1 MLALFHG
8 KRQHVY
14 LAHYRSLSEDSES
27 GRQMEFSRSNLSS
40 FSRYLWLTVAAV
52 IGLGIAF
59 AFYVRSE
66 KAIDRANESRIES
79 LLLARELRRSSEDLT
94 HMVRTYV
101 VTGDQV
107 YKQQYQEI
115 LDIRDGKKPR
125 PLDYG
130 DLYWALVIPGTQPQQ
145 NSGQAIALLD
155 LVRKVGVTD
164 KEFAELQEAKAKSDA
179 LTDIEH
185 AAMRLVESTNPPSDI
200 NRLKASE
207 MLFDAT
213 YHQAKADIMKP
224 IGEFYQMLDKRTLE
238 TVRYYEDMAMLM
250 RLVFVAFGLLLIG
263 ALRSTYMAL
272 HATLG
277 GSVDQLH
284 GRIIRIGK
292 GEFAFEET
300 PAIESPD
307 NSVLAWLSQTQ
318 KNLARIDAERK
329 EYEAR
334 NRRLTRLYEALSE
347 CNQAMMRTTDE
358 TELFPQICRGIVIF
372 GGLDMA
378 WIGVPEQSSKQLR
391 PVTAYGEGEAYQAE
405 VMISIDENEASG
417 HGPSGICVRED
428 RPVWC
433 QDFQNDPSTTP
444 WHKRAAQ
451 FGWRSSAALPLHRNG
466 VVVAVLSL
474 YAWEAKVFDEA
485 TRSLLIKLAMDID
498 LALNSFE
505 RERQRQLTLAALAES
520 RSLLK
525 TIIDTAPVRIYWK
538 DKELRYL
545 GCNPAFALDAKVEK
559 PEDII
564 GKDDYQLVRPE
575 QAEQARADDRWVLDS
590 GVSRLFSDEQ
600 KLTPDGMLGWVR
612 TSKVPLRD
620 DKNQIIGLLGIY
632 EDITEKKRAEER
644 IQYLAN
650 FDALTGL
657 PSRARLDDHLEYA
670 LSIAKR
676 RNGQLALMFLDLDHF
691 KDIND
696 AIGHSVGDAVLIEL
710 ARRLRAGVRE
720 EDTVA
725 RLGGDEF
732 ILLLPGTDASGAA
745 RVAQKLLD
753 SIAEPFR
760 IEQYVLNL
768 TASIGIAIRPND
780 GVDLEALSKSA
791 DTAMYRAKREGRRT
805 YRFSTPAMQARSAR
819 NLQLI
824 NAMHEALEQDQF
836 EVYFQPHFSVNEG
849 HIVGAEALL
858 RWRHPHFGEVSPT
871 EFIPVAEDSG
881 LILPIGEKVLRSAV
895 RRAKSWSREGG
906 RPLTL
911 AVNLSVVQFR
921 TPDLPSLVTRI
932 LEEEG
937 FPPQRLELELT
948 ESAAMTTPQRAIDVM
963 RDLHDR
969 GILMSID
976 DFGTGYSSLSY
987 IKKFK
992 VHKLKIDQSFIRD
1005 ITTDQD
1011 DKAIVGAIIQMAKR
1025 LGLKTI
1031 AEGVESAAQ
1040 LAYLREQGCDEVQGY
1055 YYSKPLSA
1063 EQFSAFLAEL
1073 KHSGTTSGY

>member
-1 MLALFHG
+1 
-8 KRQHVY
+8 
-14 LAHYRSLSEDSES
+14 
-27 GRQMEFSRSNLSS
+27 MEFSRSNLSS

-52 IGLGIAF
+52 IGLGIVF

-94 HMVRTYV
+94 RMARTYV
-101 VTGDQV
+101 ITGEQI

-125 PLDYG
+125 PLGYS
-130 DLYWALVIPGTQPQQ
+130 DLYWTLVIPGTQPQQ
-145 NSGQAIALLD
+145 NSGQTIALLD

-179 LTDIEH
+179 LTNTEH
-185 AAMRLVESTNPPSDI
+185 AAMRLVESTNPPSDT

-207 MLFDAT
+207 MLFDAA
-213 YHQAKADIMKP
+213 YHQAKAEIMKP
-224 IGEFYQMLDKRTLE
+224 IGEFYQMMDQRTLE
-238 TVRYYEDMAMLM
+238 TVRYHEDMATLM
-250 RLVFVAFGLLLIG
+250 RMVFVAFGLLLIG
-263 ALRSTYMAL
+263 ALRNTYMAL

-277 GSVDQLH
+277 GSVDELH
-284 GRIIRIGK
+284 GRIVRIGK
-292 GEFAFEET
+292 GEFVSEDI
-300 PAIESPD
+300 PAIEAPD
-307 NSVLAWLSQTQ
+307 NSVLGWLSETQ

-329 EYEAR
+329 EFEAR
-334 NRRLTRLYEALSE
+334 NQRLTRLYEALSE
-347 CNQAMMRTTDE
+347 CNQAIVRATDE
-358 TELFPQICRGIVIF
+358 AELFPQICRGVVVF
-372 GGLDMA
+372 GGMDMA
-378 WIGVPEQSSKQLR
+378 WIGVPELSSKQVR
-391 PVTAYGEGEAYQAE
+391 SVAAYGNGQEYQAGI
-405 VMISIDENEASG
+405 MISIDENEAWG
-417 HGPSGICVRED
+417 NGPSGTCARED

-433 QDFQNDPSTTP
+433 QDFQNDPATTP
-444 WHKRAAQ
+444 WHEHAAQ

-466 VVVAVLSL
+466 VVVGVISL
-474 YAWEAKVFDEA
+474 YALEAKVFDEA

-498 LALNSFE
+498 HALNNFE

-520 RSLLK
+520 RGLLK

-538 DKELRYL
+538 DKDLRYL
-545 GCNPAFALDAKVEK
+545 GCNPAFAMDAKVEK
-559 PEDII
+559 PEDIV
-564 GKDDYQLVRPE
+564 GKDDYQLGLAE
-575 QAEQARADDRWVLDS
+575 QAEQTRADDRQILDS
-590 GVSRLFSDEQ
+590 GVSRLFCDEQ
-600 KLTPDGMLGWVR
+600 KLTAEGKAGWVR

-620 DKNQIIGLLGIY
+620 DKNRIIGLLGIY
-632 EDITEKKRAEER
+632 EDITEKKRADER

-650 FDALTGL
+650 YDALTGL

-696 AIGHSVGDAVLIEL
+696 AIGHSVGDAVLVEL
-710 ARRLRAGVRE
+710 AGRLRAGVRE

-753 SIAEPFR
+753 AIAEPFR
-760 IEQYVLNL
+760 IGQYVLNL

-780 GVDLEALSKSA
+780 GVDLETLSKSA

-824 NAMHEALEQDQF
+824 NAMHEALQQDQF
-836 EVYFQPHFSVNEG
+836 EVYFQPHFSVNDG
-849 HIVGAEALL
+849 HIIGAEALL

-895 RRAKSWSREGG
+895 RRAKSWNREGLS
-906 RPLTL
+906 PLTI

-937 FPPQRLELELT
+937 FPPNRLELELT

-1005 ITTDQD
+1005 IDTDPD

-1063 EQFSAFLAEL
+1063 DQFSAFLTEL
-1073 KHSGTTSGY
+1073 QQSGKTIGY